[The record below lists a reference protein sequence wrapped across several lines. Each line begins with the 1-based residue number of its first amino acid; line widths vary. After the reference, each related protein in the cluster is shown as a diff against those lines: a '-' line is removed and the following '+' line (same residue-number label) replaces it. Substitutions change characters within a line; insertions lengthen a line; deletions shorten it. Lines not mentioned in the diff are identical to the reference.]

1 MKRNKQMK
9 KKLIMLVS
17 ICALVLIT
25 ILSLTACNKYKW
37 NKISG
42 GDASAASIS
51 NGGYVVEQGNY
62 VYFVNGYVGEVTEN
76 KWGDAFKQSIMRCE
90 KKADG
95 TYDNSTATVVV
106 PKSIYYNSTK
116 AGFAIFGNF
125 IYYATPNVDKDSSG
139 TASTTHT
146 DFMRTSLDGQVTQLI
161 TTRNSRSTEF
171 LFTPTRILFYE
182 SNTISYVD
190 FSGMKTNKNITD
202 GKGTSSGTLAE
213 RVATYFWGYDDNY
226 TAGQGT
232 SISDYVF
239 FTQTLSNSYEH
250 YNELKCIRYD
260 GTGETTLATFS
271 TYLTDAE
278 IAAGYT
284 NYPEKVFTF
293 AITTAKVESD
303 DQITLV
309 YKKSV
314 TLGSDSTT
322 TVVGMFTNKVTLAG
336 GFAVANEKRISTTEI
351 SEIYTLGYDNG
362 VLAVVDSNIKYINYT
377 TDPTVTDLVVGKSA
391 TYLTSLK
398 LNDKTYVYY
407 TDSDNN
413 AIYRVCINPK
423 DNEKKIFAEGM
434 HTESYVF
441 DFVGTKL
448 FFISE
453 DDYDYIHVVDI
464 AAYNGEILESALV
477 GQRTAEDQAAYDE
490 AHKDENA

>member
-37 NKISG
+37 NKIDG

-62 VYFVNGYVGEVTEN
+62 VYFINGYVGDVTEN
-76 KWGDAFKQSIMRCE
+76 NWGNAFKQSIMRCE
-90 KKADG
+90 KKQDG

-171 LFTPTRILFYE
+171 IFTPTRILFYE

-190 FSGMKTNKNITD
+190 FSGMKTDKNISD
-202 GKGTSSGTLAE
+202 GKGATSGTLAE
-213 RVATYFWGYDDNY
+213 RVATYFWGYDAEY
-226 TAGQGT
+226 KVGQGA
-232 SISDYVF
+232 SIADYVF
-239 FTQTLSNSYEH
+239 FTQTLTNSYEH

-293 AITTAKVESD
+293 AISTAKIDSD

-309 YKKSV
+309 YKKSI
-314 TLGSDSTT
+314 TLGSDATA

-336 GFAVANEKRISTTEI
+336 GFVVANEKNISTTDI

-362 VLAVVDSNIKYINYT
+362 VLAVVDSKIKYINT
-377 TDPTVTDLVVGKSA
+377 AATPVETELVVGKSA
-391 TYLTSLK
+391 TFRTALT
-398 LNDKTYVYY
+398 LNNSVYVYY
-407 TDSDNN
+407 TDADNN

-423 DNEKKIFAEGM
+423 DNENKIFAEKM

-448 FFISE
+448 FFIAE

-464 AAYNGEILESALV
+464 AAYNGDILESTFV
-477 GQRTAEDQAAYDE
+477 GKRTTEDQAAYDK
-490 AHKDENA
+490 AHEENA